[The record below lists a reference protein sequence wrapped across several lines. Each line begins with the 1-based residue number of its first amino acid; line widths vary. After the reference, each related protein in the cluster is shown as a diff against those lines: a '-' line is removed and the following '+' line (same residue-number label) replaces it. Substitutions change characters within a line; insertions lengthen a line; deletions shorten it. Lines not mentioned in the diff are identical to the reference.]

1 MAELRKVK
9 RKRKLKELHEQKSKD
24 QKRLGGRAGRFR
36 TCMARKRSPCYL
48 GKKT

>member
-1 MAELRKVK
+1 MAELKKVK

-36 TCMARKRSPCYL
+36 T
-48 GKKT
+48 